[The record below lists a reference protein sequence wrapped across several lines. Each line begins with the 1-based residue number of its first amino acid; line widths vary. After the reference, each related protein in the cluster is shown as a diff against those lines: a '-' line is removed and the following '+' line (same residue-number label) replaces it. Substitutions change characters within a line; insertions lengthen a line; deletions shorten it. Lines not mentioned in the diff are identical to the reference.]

1 VSSYAKQK
9 TKRFWDLESGLVGQ
23 NINIAIDTYR
33 VTDGRIAENWH
44 IEDNVTLPAATRKNR
59 QLR

>member
-1 VSSYAKQK
+1 MFKSPSRLGEFIPKQK

-33 VTDGRIAENWH
+33 VTEGIG
-44 IEDNVTLPAATRKNR
+44 TLRTI
-59 QLR
+59 